1 MTEHG
6 EKTHNRPLAQ
16 GWGDHQSMRIT
27 YHPGKCDAKL
37 ILQRAAL
44 NAIRMMFHFYDKYS
58 PKRKCI
64 GNKSYLCT
72 PFPPNQYNALNAIYK
87 KNKRKAIYNKDKF
100 QYELSR
106 AHPSRRHDAAVRGVH
121 LDADSRSVTSM
132 HADGWPAA
140 SAGQTLRAALPSVT
154 RFSAMRSNSWG
165 SFAFK

>member
-1 MTEHG
+1 MVFVQKDVTEHG

-58 PKRKCI
+58 PERKCI

-87 KNKRKAIYNKDKF
+87 KNIKNINKIKGRQF
-100 QYELSR
+100 IIIK
-106 AHPSRRHDAAVRGVH
+106 
-121 LDADSRSVTSM
+121 TNFSM
-132 HADGWPAA
+132 NFLEHIPQGDTMQQSEAC
-140 SAGQTLRAALPSVT
+140 T
-154 RFSAMRSNSWG
+154 
-165 SFAFK
+165 